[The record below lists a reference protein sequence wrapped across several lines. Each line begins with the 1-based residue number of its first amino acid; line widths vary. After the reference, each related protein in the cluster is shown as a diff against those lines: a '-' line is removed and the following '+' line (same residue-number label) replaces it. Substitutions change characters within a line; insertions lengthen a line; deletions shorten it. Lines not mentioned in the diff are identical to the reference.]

1 MNLVQVPTKNIEEV
15 WHIVV
20 KDIADALARSNGY
33 ALADHIKKWIL
44 EEKMQLWILWDQDS
58 KEKYFGTVVTEV
70 ITRPLQRCLNIRI
83 MTGKH
88 REKWQHLI
96 KHIEEFAWQN
106 KCDLLELVARPGW
119 KKILKPF
126 GYKESH
132 ILLEKKKETIICHQ
146 EDGAPTTVQSTEQYN
161 LIQQQNQDLIR
172 FYLKLVLYTDKAQK
186 QQDMLHQHNKLY
198 KVWVHQ
204 KLLQVLQINKY

>member
-1 MNLVQVPTKNIEEV
+1 MNLVQVPTKHIEEV

-126 GYKESH
+126 GGNVNINDFRESFS
-132 ILLEKKKETIICHQ
+132 
-146 EDGAPTTVQSTEQYN
+146 DVNDYN
-161 LIQQQNQDLIR
+161 
-172 FYLKLVLYTDKAQK
+172 YLKPPMISRYAHIEKINLLKNNSGNELVIKRSTPLKNSK
-186 QQDMLHQHNKLY
+186 NSLGKFIKSSNE
-198 KVWVHQ
+198 
-204 KLLQVLQINKY
+204 LL